1 MDIEEHIGDD
11 DQTYG
16 QRNGKGTA
24 RQVKQS
30 QATHLIYKISR
41 AEANMARFVVG
52 LESIN
57 LGDTKSTID
66 RTKRVDYSGWGMCI
80 KARRLDEPRRR
91 VSWMILVRLLID
103 QSISMCSAYSCS
115 RRVDG
120 GRSRTVRGW
129 IRGHMI

>member
-66 RTKRVDYSGWGMCI
+66 RVKRVATLGGECVS
-80 KARRLDEPRRR
+80 KLD
-91 VSWMILVRLLID
+91 VWMNHGDESLGFCWVRLLVD

-115 RRVDG
+115 RSREVDDG
-120 GRSRTVRGW
+120 QSDRQRFGSGVA
-129 IRGHMI
+129 